1 MCGWGQGFGGFLDL
15 CENVFFLI
23 QCRGGGLSPRRSNFF
38 ISYKGKKVR
47 SQNYSICPSFIESL
61 RLWHILWRCFPPFYR
76 MCGFSVDIWHLPI
89 FGLSAASLALVA
101 LEVQVRFQAS
111 IYAAWKLE
119 QNASSTSSTNF
130 FSQYETHTQQAILWF
145 CPVWLVIGV
154 FSSSSNFPF
163 RLWTRMFSTLSS
175 CPNKKVDTFE
185 IPVEYMIL
193 YILFLQ
199 KCRRAPRI
207 PFPYTSIS
215 AI

>member
-1 MCGWGQGFGGFLDL
+1 MTFTHFWFICCFFSFG
-15 CENVFFLI
+15 CI
-23 QCRGGGLSPRRSNFF
+23 RSSSTF
-38 ISYKGKKVR
+38 
-47 SQNYSICPSFIESL
+47 PSFYL
-61 RLWHILWRCFPPFYR
+61 CR
-76 MCGFSVDIWHLPI
+76 MIV
-89 FGLSAASLALVA
+89 
-101 LEVQVRFQAS
+101 
-111 IYAAWKLE
+111 WKLE
-119 QNASSTSSTNF
+119 RNASSTSSTNF

-185 IPVEYMIL
+185 IPVEYMVL

>member
-1 MCGWGQGFGGFLDL
+1 MSFLHRILKTDTF
-15 CENVFFLI
+15 CEGVFHHSIECAVSQLTYDIYPFLVYLLLLQLWLHQKFKYVSKLLFMPHDRLKARTKCI
-23 QCRGGGLSPRRSNFF
+23 FNIKHDFF
-38 ISYKGKKVR
+38 
-47 SQNYSICPSFIESL
+47 P
-61 RLWHILWRCFPPFYR
+61 
-76 MCGFSVDIWHLPI
+76 
-89 FGLSAASLALVA
+89 
-101 LEVQVRFQAS
+101 
-111 IYAAWKLE
+111 
-119 QNASSTSSTNF
+119 
-130 FSQYETHTQQAILWF
+130 QYETHTQQAILWF

-185 IPVEYMIL
+185 IPVEYMVL

>member
-23 QCRGGGLSPRRSNFF
+23 QCRGGGLPPRRSNFV

-111 IYAAWKLE
+111 IYAAWSFE
-119 QNASSTSSTNF
+119 
-130 FSQYETHTQQAILWF
+130 
-145 CPVWLVIGV
+145 
-154 FSSSSNFPF
+154 SSNEMHLQHQARFFFPIWNTYTTGYF
-163 RLWTRMFSTLSS
+163 MVLS
-175 CPNKKVDTFE
+175 CLVGNWG
-185 IPVEYMIL
+185 L
-193 YILFLQ
+193 
-199 KCRRAPRI
+199 
-207 PFPYTSIS
+207 
-215 AI
+215 